1 MDMIVGVIS
10 DTHGML
16 AAAARNAL
24 KGVDRILHAGDIDGP
39 EILKLLD
46 AIAPVTAVRGN
57 MDHGGWADDLHS
69 ADMISIDG
77 TLIYMLHNL
86 DALDLDP
93 VAAGINVVI
102 SGHTHQAHIET
113 IHGVLYLN
121 PGSASHGRYG
131 SPRSIA
137 IIKLAKGRIRPEIL
151 ALDG

>member
-10 DTHGML
+10 DTHGRL
-16 AAAARNAL
+16 AAAAKNAL

-46 AIAPVTAVRGN
+46 EIAPVTAIRGN
-57 MDHGGWADDLHS
+57 MDHGSWADGLHS
-69 ADMISIDG
+69 EDMISIG
-77 TLIYMLHNL
+77 GSLIYMLHNL
-86 DALDLDP
+86 NALDLDP
-93 VAAGINVVI
+93 VTAGINIVI

-131 SPRSIA
+131 SPSSIA
-137 IIKLAKGRIRPEIL
+137 ILKLAKGRIRPQIL
-151 ALDG
+151 TLEG

>member
-16 AAAARNAL
+16 ADAVKNAL
-24 KGVDRILHAGDIDGP
+24 TGVDRILHAGDIDGP

-46 AIAPVTAVRGN
+46 DIAPVTAVRGN
-57 MDHGGWADDLHS
+57 MDHGSWADGLHS
-69 ADMISIDG
+69 ADMISVG
-77 TLIYMLHNL
+77 GSLIYLLHNL

-131 SPRSIA
+131 SPSSIA
-137 IIKLAKGRIRPEIL
+137 ILKLAKGRIRPQIL
-151 ALDG
+151 TLEG